1 MPDLTAVGAAIVLL
15 LVVALAVVVRLPGMD
30 HRLLPDEGY
39 TWLVASASGPGD
51 FLHRLAAYE
60 NTPPL
65 YYLLL
70 TPLPL
75 SDEVWIRLPSF
86 IAGVALAPI
95 VYALSRRALGRSTGL
110 LAALLVAVA
119 PYAVAESNFGRGF
132 MLADLGLLCALWG
145 AVRLAE
151 GGSNRWWLLY
161 AAGAILAMYSEYDS
175 ATTLVCIALGL
186 VVLLPPPRWTTFVW
200 AVLPALT
207 FVPWIH
213 QLARSLRDLDVT
225 KTGIG
230 YLTVTPAA
238 IRDQLVNAF
247 YGSTGTGL
255 SAPGRTLALLVLL
268 AVLAYGAIGLHRL
281 GERARPLTALVAIAG
296 SGTFALHA
304 LAPAVNIGIF
314 NVGYLT
320 FLIPLGCIVIA
331 QAVATVPVKRAVPIA
346 AAALVVFGAAFTVK
360 RMHNDSEPDPH
371 TISALTENAHA
382 RTILTNSAVIDY
394 YLRNEHVILDRPF
407 GLGPDRETGCPG
419 CIAPIA
425 VVDDADV
432 GNGSR
437 PGPGATMA
445 AGHYTV
451 RVLPAGLR

>member
-1 MPDLTAVGAAIVLL
+1 
-15 LVVALAVVVRLPGMD
+15 
-30 HRLLPDEGY
+30 
-39 TWLVASASGPGD
+39 
-51 FLHRLAAYE
+51 
-60 NTPPL
+60 
-65 YYLLL
+65 
-70 TPLPL
+70 
-75 SDEVWIRLPSF
+75 
-86 IAGVALAPI
+86 
-95 VYALSRRALGRSTGL
+95 
-110 LAALLVAVA
+110 
-119 PYAVAESNFGRGF
+119 
-132 MLADLGLLCALWG
+132 
-145 AVRLAE
+145 
-151 GGSNRWWLLY
+151 LLY